1 MKKMSFQE
9 KWALLTKYENKPALT
24 KKNIKSICVLAND
37 KDALIRGR
45 CAKLLA
51 NACASKAKHVLITL
65 AGDKDA
71 LVRTEAYDSLS
82 AFPSKHVQKVLKQ
95 AIVHEPNALA
105 RSYAILSWADV
116 TQALGVHKKQK
127 KFLKQLKKTAKNQE
141 IRTLYAE
148 FLLCKVCAR
157 AQKVSQK
164 AACFSQQLGL
174 SNLLLCSQFVMGYCV
189 TGKQTIYKT
198 GVGTAAS
205 AGSLRFCQRKCSG
218 TAAIHKNSI
227 NHKIPN

>member
-9 KWALLTKYENKPALT
+9 KWVLLTKYESKPALT
-24 KKNIKSICVLAND
+24 KKNTKSICVLSND

-45 CAKLLA
+45 CAGLLVHA
-51 NACASKAKHVLITL
+51 SASKAKRVLLTL
-65 AGDKDA
+65 ACDKDA

-127 KFLKQLKKTAKNQE
+127 KFLKQLK
-141 IRTLYAE
+141 
-148 FLLCKVCAR
+148 
-157 AQKVSQK
+157 
-164 AACFSQQLGL
+164 
-174 SNLLLCSQFVMGYCV
+174 
-189 TGKQTIYKT
+189 
-198 GVGTAAS
+198 
-205 AGSLRFCQRKCSG
+205 
-218 TAAIHKNSI
+218 
-227 NHKIPN
+227 

>member
-1 MKKMSFQE
+1 MKAKTFQE

-24 KKNIKSICVLAND
+24 KKNIQRICVLAND

-51 NACASKAKHVLITL
+51 HACASKAKRVLLTL
-65 AGDKDA
+65 ACDKDA
-71 LVRTEAYDSLS
+71 LIRTEAYDSLS

-127 KFLKQLKKTAKNQE
+127 KFLKQLKKLPKIKKSEHCMLSFYYAKYVLGHKKFLKKLLAFLNSSDYQICCCAVNLLWDIVSLENRQSIKQALEQLLQQE
-141 IRTLYAE
+141 
-148 FLLCKVCAR
+148 VCAS
-157 AQKVSQK
+157 VSEN
-164 AACFSQQLGL
+164 AAE
-174 SNLLLCSQFVMGYCV
+174 LLQY
-189 TGKQTIYKT
+189 IKT
-198 GVGTAAS
+198 A
-205 AGSLRFCQRKCSG
+205 
-218 TAAIHKNSI
+218 
-227 NHKIPN
+227 

>member
-51 NACASKAKHVLITL
+51 NTSASKAKHVLLTL

-127 KFLKQLKKTAKNQE
+127 KFLKQLKKLLAFLNSSDYQICCCAVNLLWDIVSPENRQSIKQALEQLLQQE
-141 IRTLYAE
+141 
-148 FLLCKVCAR
+148 VCAS
-157 AQKVSQK
+157 VSEN
-164 AACFSQQLGL
+164 AAE
-174 SNLLLCSQFVMGYCV
+174 LLQY
-189 TGKQTIYKT
+189 IKT
-198 GVGTAAS
+198 A
-205 AGSLRFCQRKCSG
+205 
-218 TAAIHKNSI
+218 
-227 NHKIPN
+227 

>member
-1 MKKMSFQE
+1 MKAKTFQE
-9 KWALLTKYENKPALT
+9 KWALLTKYENKPVLT

-51 NACASKAKHVLITL
+51 NASASKAKRVLLTL
-65 AGDKDA
+65 SCDKDA

-82 AFPSKHVQKVLKQ
+82 GFPSKHVQKFLKQ

-127 KFLKQLKKTAKNQE
+127 KFLKQLKKLQKIKKSEHCMLSFYYAKYVLGHKKSLKKFLAFLSSSDYQICCCAVNLLWDIVSPENRQSIKQALEQLLQQE
-141 IRTLYAE
+141 
-148 FLLCKVCAR
+148 VCAS
-157 AQKVSQK
+157 VSEN
-164 AACFSQQLGL
+164 AAE
-174 SNLLLCSQFVMGYCV
+174 LLQY
-189 TGKQTIYKT
+189 IKT
-198 GVGTAAS
+198 A
-205 AGSLRFCQRKCSG
+205 
-218 TAAIHKNSI
+218 
-227 NHKIPN
+227 